1 MYEET
6 ARRLKEALERKGLT
20 QQDLADLSGVNKA
33 SISQYV
39 NGSHAPGNISSY
51 KMAQVLGV
59 SAPYLMG
66 FDSTPMPLSDEYC
79 PASASL
85 VSKIRQDKELTEAL
99 TIYFSLPKDKKK
111 YVTDLI
117 KMLAD

>member
-6 ARRLKEALERKGLT
+6 ARRLKEALERKGYT
-20 QQDLADLSGVNKA
+20 QQDLADLSGVSKA

-51 KMAQVLGV
+51 KMGQVLGV

-66 FDSTPMPLSDEYC
+66 FDEIPTLQEEFTT
-79 PASASL
+79 ASASL
-85 VSKIRQDKELTEAL
+85 VGKIRQDKDLTEAL
-99 TIYFSLPKDKKK
+99 MIYFSLPKDKKK
-111 YVTDLI
+111 YVIDLI
-117 KMLAD
+117 KMLAH